1 MQENYK
7 FSAQKYDILHIS
19 CGGATVKTFCF
30 ALSASRRE
38 RPLPRRTLWR
48 KTNRGLSLTG
58 WFVGREAAV
67 LPPRWRAGNLK
78 SNF

>member
-30 ALSASRRE
+30 ALLGIPEGAS
-38 RPLPRRTLWR
+38 PTSPHAMAQDKPGVVPYGVVCRTR
-48 KTNRGLSLTG
+48 S
-58 WFVGREAAV
+58 GRLAAKV
-67 LPPRWRAGNLK
+67 ACGNLK